1 MMDGPF
7 AGGCTCGAIRFEID
21 RIFDAIYCHCNRCRR
36 SSGAPVLVWAQVAS
50 DAFHLTIGSPSV
62 YRTSESGQSF
72 FCGLCGSGLYGEFSA
87 PDDRLAR
94 NGRYFS
100 VRVGTFDDPEKIRPQ
115 IHQFVGETLTWFDI
129 ADDLPRIAGNTLP
142 HPDQR

>member
-50 DAFHLTIGSPSV
+50 DAFRLFLHGN
-62 YRTSESGQSF
+62 
-72 FCGLCGSGLYGEFSA
+72 SA
-87 PDDRLAR
+87 SSIVRLA
-94 NGRYFS
+94 
-100 VRVGTFDDPEKIRPQ
+100 
-115 IHQFVGETLTWFDI
+115 
-129 ADDLPRIAGNTLP
+129 
-142 HPDQR
+142 